1 MDNDDALDLL
11 LPAQQTLRSPAVK
24 WIRQSSYLNLARG
37 LTERE
42 FRLIVRIKL
51 DPEFVKNQW
60 FFQLNLCIQYFSN
73 QLIIYSVVYFY
84 LFIIAP

>member
-37 LTERE
+37 LTEIE

-51 DPEFVKNQW
+51 DPEFV
-60 FFQLNLCIQYFSN
+60 
-73 QLIIYSVVYFY
+73 
-84 LFIIAP
+84 